1 MQSTATNKARIGL
14 IGLGYLGRYVY
25 EQITSRPQ
33 LGREVAFV
41 HDLAAE
47 RLHGLPEEVVLK
59 DLKTFAARSNAQI
72 PSRVSAAR
80 SHSTRRSRRSAARKE
95 PLV

>member
-33 LGREVAFV
+33 LGLEVAFV

-47 RLHGLPEEVVLK
+47 RLHGG
-59 DLKTFAARSNAQI
+59 AHA
-72 PSRVSAAR
+72 
-80 SHSTRRSRRSAARKE
+80 
-95 PLV
+95 